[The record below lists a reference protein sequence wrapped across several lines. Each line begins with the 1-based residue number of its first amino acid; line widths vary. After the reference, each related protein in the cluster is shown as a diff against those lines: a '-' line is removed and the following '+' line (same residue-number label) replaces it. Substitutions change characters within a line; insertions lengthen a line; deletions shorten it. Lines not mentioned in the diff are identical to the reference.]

1 LDIVN
6 TRHQLPVG
14 QGFFHAGWIRFTE
27 VEDGNWIQALERGP
41 GFFYIYDCG
50 AMSKYVSARD
60 REIAKLVKR
69 VGKQVRLDL
78 LVISHMH
85 ADHVN
90 GVEKLVTDGELQVDT
105 IMMPM
110 VEMKERLLTYASVA
124 HHDPI
129 SARSTFYRELVADPV
144 SAVSRFNPRNILLVR
159 RGDGGSPGSGSRDD
173 GPLDGDPG
181 ILGEGRGYVWKLVG
195 EGRAVTMPRE
205 AGTPRVVVIPDSSA
219 TRVFAPGTWEEA
231 WLLAPYVDQ
240 GIVAKTDLF
249 LSTLAKERSMTVKD
263 LEANLSDANFVLG
276 LVTNHLDALITA
288 YKSCHGNLNLTS
300 LCLFSGPAE
309 SVGSEHGC
317 QVDHGPWIST
327 LRQDR
332 IAWLST
338 GDARLSKATRC
349 DAFLTHFKNHLKK
362 VSTFTLPHHGSAH
375 DFNEKLL
382 SGVKPSFC
390 SVAADSVKNWQHPAA
405 SVTRAVASAGALLL
419 VTNADETTAVRETAW
434 TRSTRA

>member
-1 LDIVN
+1 MAIFN

-27 VEDGNWIQALERGP
+27 IEDGTWARAPETEA
-41 GFFYIYDCG
+41 GFFYVYDCG
-50 AMSKYVSARD
+50 AMSKYASARD
-60 REIAKLVKR
+60 REIAKLVAQ
-69 VGKQVRLDL
+69 VGKKARLDL

-90 GVEKLVTDGELQVDT
+90 GVKKLVTDGELQVDT

-144 SAVSRFNPRNILLVR
+144 SAVSRFDPRRILLVR
-159 RGDGGSPGSGSRDD
+159 RGDRGSPGSGSRDD

-195 EGRAVTMPRE
+195 EGSAYTQPRE
-205 AGTPRVVVIPDSSA
+205 EGTPRVVVIPDSSA
-219 TRVFAPGTWEEA
+219 ARVFAPGTLEEA

-240 GIVAKTDLF
+240 EVIAKTDLF
-249 LSTLAKERSMTVKD
+249 LSTLAKRRSMTVKS
-263 LEANLSDANFVLG
+263 LELKLSEPSFVLC
-276 LVTNHLDALITA
+276 LLINHLDDLKAA

-300 LCLFSGPAE
+300 LCLYSGPAAV
-309 SVGSEHGC
+309 VGSEHGC
-317 QVDHGPWIST
+317 QVDHGPWSSIVG
-327 LRQDR
+327 QNR
-332 IAWLST
+332 IAWLAT
-338 GDARLSKATRC
+338 GDARLSKVTKC
-349 DAFLTHFKNHLKK
+349 DAFLAHYRGHLNT

-382 SGVKPSFC
+382 AEVKPSFC
-390 SVAADSVKNWQHPAA
+390 PVAADSVKNWQHPAA
-405 SVTRAVASAGALLL
+405 RVTRAVASAGALLL
-419 VTNADETTAVRETAW
+419 VTNSAETTAVRETAW
-434 TRSTRA
+434 SHTPQS

>member
-1 LDIVN
+1 MAIFN

-14 QGFFHAGWIRFTE
+14 QGFFHAGWIRFTD
-27 VEDGNWIQALERGP
+27 VEDGTWARAPETEP
-41 GFFYIYDCG
+41 GFFYVYDCG
-50 AMSKYVSARD
+50 AMSKYASARD
-60 REIAKLVKR
+60 REIAKLVAH
-69 VGKQVRLDL
+69 VGKKARLDL

-90 GVEKLVTDGELQVDT
+90 GVKKLVTDGELQVDT
-105 IMMPM
+105 IMMPL

-144 SAVSRFNPRNILLVR
+144 SAVSRFKPRRILLVW
-159 RGDGGSPGSGSRDD
+159 RGDRGSPGSGSRDD

-195 EGRAVTMPRE
+195 EGSADTQPRE

-219 TRVFAPGTWEEA
+219 ARVFAPGTWEEA

-240 GIVAKTDLF
+240 EIVAKTDKF
-249 LSTLAKERSMTVKD
+249 LSSLAKGRSMTVKN
-263 LEANLSDANFVLG
+263 LELKLSEPSFVLG
-276 LVTNHLDALITA
+276 LVTNHLDDLKAA

-300 LCLFSGPAE
+300 LCLYSGPAAA
-309 SVGSEHGC
+309 VGSEHGC
-317 QVDHGPWIST
+317 QVNHGPWSSIT
-327 LRQDR
+327 GQNR
-332 IAWLST
+332 IAWLAT
-338 GDARLSKATRC
+338 GDAGLSKVTRC
-349 DAFLTHFKNHLKK
+349 DAFLAHYRNHLNT

-382 SGVKPSFC
+382 AEVKPSFC
-390 SVAADSVKNWQHPAA
+390 PVAADSMKNWQHPAA
-405 SVTRAVASAGALLL
+405 RVTRAVASAGALLL
-419 VTNADETTAVRETAW
+419 VTNSDETTAVRETAW
-434 TRSTRA
+434 SHSPRA